1 MNNIRLIV
9 LITIFTSMVLTAG
22 YLIGGE
28 SGLIYALIFAFITN
42 FISYFFSDKIVLMS
56 SGGQIADPA
65 KYDWLYTIVQN
76 LTAKAGMKM
85 PKIYIIPQAQPN
97 AFATG
102 RNQNNAVVGLN
113 AGILQVLDREELEAV
128 IAHELT
134 HIKSKDILIGS
145 VAAVL
150 GSTISILANMLYFG
164 MAGGRS
170 SERERS
176 PVFDLLFILFAPFVA
191 LLIQTAIS
199 RSREYN
205 ADKGAVELTD
215 KQSMISALEKIHGIG
230 KQIPADIN
238 PARAHMYI
246 FNPLSGSWIR
256 DILSTHPSL
265 DKRISYIQ
273 GL

>member
-1 MNNIRLIV
+1 MNTFRLV
-9 LITIFTSMVLTAG
+9 TLLTIFTAIVLTAG

-28 SGLIYALIFAFITN
+28 SGLTYALIFAFITN
-42 FISYFFSDKIVLMS
+42 FISYFFSDKIVLLS
-56 SGGQIADPA
+56 SGGKEADHNEYA
-65 KYDWLYTIVQN
+65 WLYTMLEQ
-76 LTAKAGMKM
+76 LTSKANMKM
-85 PKIYIIPQAQPN
+85 PRIYIIPQAQPN

-102 RNQNNAVVGLN
+102 RSQNNAVVGLN
-113 AGILQVLDREELEAV
+113 AGILQALNREELAAV

-134 HIKSKDILIGS
+134 HIRSKDILIGS
-145 VAAVL
+145 IAAVL

-170 SERERS
+170 SERERN
-176 PVFDLLFILFAPFVA
+176 PIFDLLFVLFAPLVA

-230 KQIPADIN
+230 KQIPADVN

-246 FNPLSGSWIR
+246 FNPLSGGWIR

-265 DKRISYIQ
+265 EKRVAHIES
-273 GL
+273 L